1 MYVRQVRRN
10 TFLVDENLWRL
21 PKMGELTEVIEISK
35 RFNCIRTAE
44 FKMVEIIH
52 VMRHRGDD
60 QFIQVLNKV
69 CKGVV
74 DKEVEIVID
83 NNQFMLLNLKETL
96 FLLMH
101 VAKYQNDMFYHS
113 HNWTTY
119 KPDNL
124 VKQVNLPVP

>member
-1 MYVRQVRRN
+1 MA
-10 TFLVDENLWRL
+10 EI
-21 PKMGELTEVIEISK
+21 TEMIEICK
-35 RFNCIRTAE
+35 RFNCIRTVKFE
-44 FKMVEIIH
+44 MVEIIH
-52 VMRHRGDD
+52 VMRHRIDD

-74 DKEVEIVID
+74 DKKIEIVIH
-83 NNQFMLLNLKETL
+83 NNQFILVNLKETL

-101 VAKYQNDMFYHS
+101 VVKYQNDMFYHG
-113 HNWTTY
+113 HNCTTY

>member
-83 NNQFMLLNLKETL
+83 NN
-96 FLLMH
+96 
-101 VAKYQNDMFYHS
+101 
-113 HNWTTY
+113 
-119 KPDNL
+119 
-124 VKQVNLPVP
+124 